1 LAHPVGL
8 YSSYRQFIRTVAQL
22 CETEKVRGSKKASKV
37 VFAALEERERKRN
50 QGWKW
55 KAKKR
60 SRRRTQHVGQ
70 EKSKKKEAI
79 RRQ

>member
-1 LAHPVGL
+1 M
-8 YSSYRQFIRTVAQL
+8 
-22 CETEKVRGSKKASKV
+22 GSKKASKV
-37 VFAALEERERKRN
+37 IFAASEERERKRS

-60 SRRRTQHVGQ
+60 NRRRTQHVGQ

>member
-1 LAHPVGL
+1 
-8 YSSYRQFIRTVAQL
+8 VAQL
-22 CETEKVRGSKKASKV
+22 RETEKVRGSKKAS
-37 VFAALEERERKRN
+37 FAASEGRERKRS

-60 SRRRTQHVGQ
+60 SRRRTQYVGQ